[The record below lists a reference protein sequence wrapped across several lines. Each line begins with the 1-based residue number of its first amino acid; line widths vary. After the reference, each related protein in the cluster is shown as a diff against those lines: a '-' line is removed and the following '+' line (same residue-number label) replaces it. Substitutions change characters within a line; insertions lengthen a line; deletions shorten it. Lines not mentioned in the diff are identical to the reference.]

1 MNLPNNHDLLT
12 SFTAFL
18 VESGLSSVSIKNYL
32 SDIRHFIR
40 HLEANKINDL
50 QEVFQNI
57 TKYIKSYVL
66 EQKTLLTPTAT
77 TNRRLASVRRLATYL
92 NVKYGIVNNESK
104 SKTDHNVSPSTSAS
118 PNLNNVSAN
127 DNSNI
132 SSKKI
137 LDQFRQYLISEK
149 KSHSTVKNYL
159 SDLYHY
165 FAWIANQTPYNT
177 NHLEQVLSN
186 EELQNYITYQKLV
199 HTSTSVIN
207 RRQSSIKQLT
217 SFCFDQGFIPKNPFA
232 IIVTEAKISRLAWF
246 KRFSSKANKPQ
257 NASKNP
263 LAIAYHKYNSL
274 SFTPYFHLALLVI
287 ATTAMGILFYN
298 QIIKSANPSL
308 AATSLTAPKRQ
319 LSFQGR
325 LLDSSGTPI
334 TVPMSV
340 NFKLWDDL
348 TAGTQLYTTGTCSV
362 TPDQDGIFNSLIGD
376 GVCGVEIP
384 QSVFTDNRDVFLAV
398 TVGAETL
405 TPRQQIATVGYAL
418 NSETLQG
425 YPASASATINTVP
438 VVDNLGNITIAAAS
452 PSLVSTSGNFN
463 IKGQAL
469 SLTTELNSGGDII
482 IQPDA
487 LASGQILAISGTTTE
502 DSFRVSNAN
511 LTTGT
516 LISGYIGN
524 DTATGSGNLI
534 TLSSGAT
541 ESAKFWVTADGRTN
555 IATATDS
562 AITSAF
568 IINQNGTGN
577 IFSASSS
584 GVSKFNIDNM
594 GRLSIIDGVSHT
606 IDDVTGNLTLTSNSN
621 TITLNDNVN
630 FAGTTTLNGNT
641 YTWPATI
648 PSNNYVLQA
657 QTDGTL
663 AWVAQTGGTPI
674 NQGWTWLAGVLYPT
688 NTFDAIN
695 VGNSATAS
703 ATVHLAG
710 VAGDNSFVNGG
721 SFGIGDITPDHLLDV
736 AGNIG
741 LDASSYINFGDT
753 DGTSGYGF
761 RDNGGNIEFK
771 NNAGVWTG
779 IGSGTGSDWSTAN
792 GTIYPNNSTLDFLV
806 GGQATASAKFAILNM
821 NSGTPT
827 ASISGTV
834 ANQTMFFDGNGN
846 ISTTNRQSLVL
857 GNSATYDS
865 TGNILLNPNG
875 TGNVAI
881 GQTDAI
887 TKLTIADVTGG
898 NGILI
903 TGTSGNQTARLQS
916 VSGAANRA
924 ELILNDGAGGPLT
937 LVKLTSQG
945 STASYINNGGNFGV
959 GTSAP
964 DTTLEL
970 NAATGGSLRLTYND
984 SNGSATTYSGM
995 TVNSSGNLTIDN
1007 TGTQTIISDDLAVNG
1022 ATSADIT
1029 STTTTAT
1036 IFDTT
1041 VTSLSLGSAATTLNI
1056 GAGGALARAINV
1068 GTGTGADTINI
1079 GTGATGAD
1087 AITIGNNASS
1097 TTLNLTSGTGGII
1110 TSSTSNTAAS
1120 LSLTNNTAT
1129 TIGAGINTLG
1139 VADIQSTS
1147 LTTGNLM
1154 NIEANALTSG
1164 KLLNLSSTSTAL
1176 TTGNLTS
1183 IDWSPAS
1190 TTTATGDLFRINI
1203 GTNGNTGNLFN
1214 LTDNGSSLFSVSET
1228 AVTANLPTS
1237 FTSAG
1242 DVSMAYDLN
1251 FTNPTLSNITSAAP
1265 LTVVAGET
1273 FNSSNLTLKTYN
1285 SGDVVLDASGGVTLN
1300 QAQAW
1305 DLANSSTSSLNIE
1318 SGLMNFDTTNSRI
1331 GIGNIAPGVKLDI
1344 GDNTASATQ
1353 TTARI
1358 VGGSAAN
1365 QAPILSLWR
1374 YSQANWYLAAG
1385 GPSASDFVIS
1395 LNPAGNNDADLSSSA
1410 KFTILNGGN
1419 VGIGTSAPGS
1429 ILELDRSSATT
1440 YTSGNPDENTN
1451 IILANTS
1458 ATANNTTGI
1467 SFNAGAGAGNQVASI
1482 ETLNLRGAG
1491 NGADIIFS
1499 TRNNTS
1505 GILSEKIR
1513 IMNDGNVGIG
1523 DTSPLSPLTVGSGDK
1538 FQVDANG
1545 NIVKLNN
1552 VTTSFPATQGS
1563 ADSILVNNGS
1573 GTLTW
1578 FNPVGSTGTSGF
1590 WTRTATSIYP
1600 TNVNDPVA
1608 IGFSTAPDIN
1618 AMLEVDGDVY
1628 PHADYATGY
1637 NLGSSSLTWAG
1648 LFVTQ
1653 IAGSTGTLRVDVE
1666 NKDLEDGQ
1674 WNVLTSLRVGDST
1687 KSMPTN
1693 MEFYVSGDA
1702 SVSGTFGVTGTS
1714 YLTGTVTAQGDVNV
1728 FGTLDIGS
1736 GTGKLNVGVVDPPY
1750 TINGEKYATYMSGMV
1765 GVKEETTGILAT
1777 NEYVEG
1783 LGYKKTINF
1792 NNQIKG
1798 SDLWL
1803 FGKTTNLKENI
1814 SRMSVL
1820 LTPSSQTKTWY
1831 NVDEINNSLTI
1842 FTSAPTN
1849 ISYRL
1854 TAPRFDD
1861 ASWTNTRASG
1871 NDGYILN
1878 NPDIADNNIA
1888 IDENINYSIQLASID
1903 GSYKIFSNNQ
1913 EIKETSSY
1921 ASSLIANLKAG
1932 IATVSEIVAINITTD
1947 KLITPLANI
1956 TELNA
1961 INATISGTLFADNIK
1976 GKAIDKLNE
1985 QLGLLD
1991 EKYSTASA
1999 ILAALQNQYSEFSLN
2014 NPLELSP
2021 LATTSAELPSDLSLN
2036 SLNAVSIITQDLLA
2050 NGSIF
2055 TPALSSFDTDLF
2067 IQPNG
2072 DKPVHILANLMTLYP
2087 DGKVVISGDLIV
2099 TGNIYANNIDT
2110 RTATVSGTL
2119 AVGNGEL
2126 ATDSANILALFNNNG
2141 DVVGSVDASGSANF
2155 EQLTTGGLIIA
2166 AGNENVSTISGQTNS
2181 NSTIG
2186 IASIATGSS
2195 EIVINN
2201 SNVTDNTL
2209 VYITPIS
2216 NTDNQVLYV
2225 KSKQSGSGFTVA
2237 VPQPVSKETSFNFW
2251 LVQTK

>member
-40 HLEANKINDL
+40 HLESRKVDDL

-57 TKYIKSYVL
+57 TKYINSYVL

-104 SKTDHNVSPSTSAS
+104 LKTDHNVSPSVSS
-118 PNLNNVSAN
+118 SSNLNNDSAS

-137 LDQFRQYLISEK
+137 LDQFRQHLISEK

-217 SFCFDQGFIPKNPFA
+217 SYCFDQGFIPKNPFA
-232 IIVTEAKISRLAWF
+232 VIVTEAKISRLAWF
-246 KRFSSKANKPQ
+246 KRFSTKATKPQ

-308 AATSLTAPKRQ
+308 AATSLTPPKRQ

-334 TVPMSV
+334 NVPMNV

-348 TAGTQLYTTGTCSV
+348 TAGAQLYTTGTCSV

-376 GVCGVEIP
+376 GVCGAEIP

-469 SLTTELNSGGDII
+469 SLTTELNSGGDIV

-502 DSFRVSNAN
+502 DSFRISNAN

-594 GRLSIIDGVSHT
+594 GRLSIIDGVAHT

-621 TITLNDNVN
+621 TINLNDNVS
-630 FAGTTTLNGNT
+630 FAGTTTLNSIA
-641 YTWPATI
+641 YTWPAAI

-663 AWVAQTGGTPI
+663 AWVAQTGGTI
-674 NQGWTWLAGVLYPT
+674 VNQGWTWLAGVLYPT

-695 VGNSATAS
+695 VGNAATAS

-710 VAGDNSFVNGG
+710 VAGDNSF
-721 SFGIGDITPDHLLDV
+721 I
-736 AGNIG
+736 
-741 LDASSYINFGDT
+741 
-753 DGTSGYGF
+753 
-761 RDNGGNIEFK
+761 
-771 NNAGVWTG
+771 
-779 IGSGTGSDWSTAN
+779 
-792 GTIYPNNSTLDFLV
+792 
-806 GGQATASAKFAILNM
+806 
-821 NSGTPT
+821 
-827 ASISGTV
+827 
-834 ANQTMFFDGNGN
+834 
-846 ISTTNRQSLVL
+846 
-857 GNSATYDS
+857 
-865 TGNILLNPNG
+865 
-875 TGNVAI
+875 
-881 GQTDAI
+881 
-887 TKLTIADVTGG
+887 
-898 NGILI
+898 
-903 TGTSGNQTARLQS
+903 
-916 VSGAANRA
+916 
-924 ELILNDGAGGPLT
+924 
-937 LVKLTSQG
+937 
-945 STASYINNGGNFGV
+945 NGGNFGIGDVSPSSLLSV
-959 GTSAP
+959 G
-964 DTTLEL
+964 
-970 NAATGGSLRLTYND
+970 
-984 SNGSATTYSGM
+984 NGDLFQ
-995 TVNSSGNLTIDN
+995 VNSSGIISSIDGVAHTIDDVTGNLTLTSNSSTVSIN
-1007 TGTQTIISDDLAVNG
+1007 DDLTVSGTTGLTLSG
-1022 ATSADIT
+1022 AGADIT
-1029 STTTTAT
+1029 
-1036 IFDTT
+1036 
-1041 VTSLSLGSAATTLNI
+1041 LSGTGTHSISNSSAATDITIDAGTSGKVQIAATSTGDVEL
-1056 GAGGALARAINV
+1056 AGGSA
-1068 GTGTGADTINI
+1068 GTGCTISNTTG
-1079 GTGATGAD
+1079 
-1087 AITIGNNASS
+1087 
-1097 TTLNLTSGTGGII
+1097 NLTCSGTISGAAATTKWNGL
-1110 TSSTSNTAAS
+1110 TAPDNN
-1120 LSLTNNTAT
+1120 LSLAHGAFTTAFTYDALT
-1129 TIGAGINTLG
+1129 TGTAL
-1139 VADIQSTS
+1139 DLSSTS
-1147 LTTGNLM
+1147 LTTG
-1154 NIEANALTSG
+1154 
-1164 KLLNLSSTSTAL
+1164 KLFNLSSTSTTL
-1176 TTGNLTS
+1176 STGGLAT
-1183 IDWSPAS
+1183 IDWSPGSA
-1190 TTTATGDLFRINI
+1190 TTATGDLFRINI
-1203 GTNGNTGNLFN
+1203 GANGTSGNLFN
-1214 LTDNGSSLFSVSET
+1214 ITDNGTTLFSVSET
-1228 AVTANLPTS
+1228 AITSNIPTN

-1251 FTNPTLSNITSAAP
+1251 FTNPTISNITSAAP
-1265 LTVVAGET
+1265 LSITAGET

-1285 SGDVVLDASGGVTLN
+1285 SGDLVIDAAGGVTLN

-1305 DLANSSTSSLNIE
+1305 DLANSSTTSLNFE
-1318 SGLMNFDTTNSRI
+1318 SGLFNIDTANSRI
-1331 GIGNIAPGVKLDI
+1331 GIGTSAPNAKLDVV
-1344 GDNTASATQ
+1344 GEASISGTLTLGNG
-1353 TTARI
+1353 TTN
-1358 VGGSAAN
+1358 VLQSPYGPLSLNYKSAAN
-1365 QAPILSLWR
+1365 AWS
-1374 YSQANWYLAAG
+1374 AAM
-1385 GPSASDFVIS
+1385 
-1395 LNPAGNNDADLSSSA
+1395 
-1410 KFTILNGGN
+1410 TIQDTTGN
-1419 VGIGTSAPGS
+1419 VGIGTTTPGGKLDVKIATNNRFTLFDS
-1429 ILELDRSSATT
+1429 IGGFG
-1440 YTSGNPDENTN
+1440 YTGPLVDAIDESNTL
-1451 IILANTS
+1451 IPLT
-1458 ATANNTTGI
+1458 
-1467 SFNAGAGAGNQVASI
+1467 FNASKFVFNTGN
-1482 ETLNLRGAG
+1482 L
-1491 NGADIIFS
+1491 
-1499 TRNNTS
+1499 
-1505 GILSEKIR
+1505 
-1513 IMNDGNVGIG
+1513 GIG
-1523 DTSPLSPLTVGSGDK
+1523 DTSPLATLTVGNGDL
-1538 FQVDANG
+1538 FQVAGATGSVTTAGDIAINGDDLTSDGTLGVLAATGLNLQATTGTITIDSIAASQIINLGNSDVARTINIGTGTGIDTLNIGTGATGADVINIGSANAGALTMRGGTNSLIDYPNFDVDTSG
-1545 NIVKLNN
+1545 NITVANQGDIRLSEGSGGGSDY
-1552 VTTSFPATQGS
+1552 TGFQAPATLAASLLYTLPSTQGS
-1563 ADSILVNNGS
+1563 ADSTLTNNGS
-1573 GTLTW
+1573 GTLSW

-1590 WTRTATSIYP
+1590 WTRTATSLYP
-1600 TNVNDPVA
+1600 ANVNDPVA
-1608 IGFSTAPDIN
+1608 IGFSTSPDIN
-1618 AMLEVDGDVY
+1618 AMLEVDGDIY

-1637 NLGSSSLTWAG
+1637 NLGSSSLTWVG

-1674 WNVLTSLRVGDST
+1674 WNVLTSLRVGDAT

-1714 YLTGTVTAQGDVNV
+1714 YLTGTVTAQGDLNV
-1728 FGTLDIGS
+1728 FGTVNIGA
-1736 GTGKLNVGVVDPPY
+1736 GTGKLDVGVVDPPY

-1765 GVKEETTGILAT
+1765 GVKEETAGILST

-1792 NNQIKG
+1792 NSQAKG

-1803 FGKTTNLKENI
+1803 FGKTTNIKENL
-1814 SRMSVL
+1814 SRLSVL
-1820 LTPSSQTKTWY
+1820 LTPNTQTKTWY
-1831 NVDEINNSLTI
+1831 NIDENNNTLTI
-1842 FTSAPTN
+1842 FSSAPTN

-1861 ASWTNTRASG
+1861 ANWTNTRASG

-1878 NPDIADNNIA
+1878 NPDISDNNIA
-1888 IDENINYSIQLASID
+1888 IDENINYSVQIANID

-1932 IATVSEIVAINITTD
+1932 IATVSEIVASNITTN
-1947 KLITPLANI
+1947 KLVTPIANI
-1956 TELNA
+1956 SELNA

-1976 GKAIDKLNE
+1976 SKAIDKLNE

-2021 LATTSAELPSDLSLN
+2021 LATTSAVLPSDLTLN
-2036 SLNAVSIITQDLLA
+2036 SLSAESIITHDLLA

-2072 DKPVHILANLMTLYP
+2072 DKSVHILANLMTLYP
-2087 DGKVVISGDLIV
+2087 DGKVVVNGDLII

-2126 ATDSANILALFNNNG
+2126 ATNSDSILALFNDNG
-2141 DVVGSVDASGSANF
+2141 DVVGSVNASGSANF

-2166 AGNENVSTISGQTNS
+2166 AGNENISTISGQANS

-2186 IASIATGSS
+2186 IATIATGSS
-2195 EIVINN
+2195 EIIINN
-2201 SNVTDNTL
+2201 TNVTDNTL

-2216 NTDNQVLYV
+2216 NTDNQVLFV
-2225 KSKQSGSGFTVA
+2225 KSKQSGTGFTVA
-2237 VPQPVSKETSFNFW
+2237 VPQPVTKETSFNFW